1 MTTKF
6 TPGPWVAEP
15 NTNSDGPHV
24 PGSYKIHHLGTRQW
38 VATQVTERD
47 SSLIASAPDLY
58 AALAA
63 VVACVDRPGG
73 SIRTVTA
80 EAIIEAR
87 AALKRAR
94 GEE

>member
-6 TPGPWVAEP
+6 TPG
-15 NTNSDGPHV
+15 HV
-24 PGSYKIHHLGTRQW
+24 VSFDRISTVYDCGCVCEVKGDINRVLLCAMH
-38 VATQVTERD
+38 
-47 SSLIASAPDLY
+47 ASAPDLY